1 MAMSSL
7 HKRVGSPFFWAAFS
21 LPDGRR
27 VYRST
32 KTADRKIAQKLLAG
46 MTKATERRATA
57 DQIQRI
63 LSDVHESIHGTPL
76 VTVTLADYARQF
88 LERKKGEAAA
98 VTLASYKGIIADL
111 IETLGEQANQPIPY
125 ITKAHLAGWRDTSA
139 SKTSARTVN
148 NKLKVVR
155 TLFQSAWRD
164 GFITDNPAAKISVLK
179 TVEGNR
185 RPFTL
190 PELKTVLAVC
200 NHEWRGLVLAGVYTG
215 QRLKDVASLTWA
227 QVDLDRNEI
236 ALNTSKTGRRQ
247 IISIALPLLAYL
259 EALPAPDAPPAS
271 VPIFPTAYPHAC
283 RPGGTSSLSKAFHDI
298 LADAGFVVR
307 RAAAHPSK
315 ATKGRDARRDT
326 SPLSFHS
333 LRHTTT
339 SLLKNAGVSEV
350 VARDLIGHDSAA
362 VSANYTHVDAQA
374 KRAAI
379 ALLPDITE
387 LAPNPSVKNS
397 GADNLRH
404 KR

>member
-1 MAMSSL
+1 MASL
-7 HKRVGSPFFWAAFS
+7 HKRIKSPFYWAAFT

-27 VYRST
+27 VFRST
-32 KTADRKIAQKLLAG
+32 KTADRKTAQKLLAA
-46 MTKATERRATA
+46 MTEATERRATA
-57 DQIQRI
+57 DQVQRI

-76 VTVTLADYARQF
+76 ITVTLVAYARQF
-88 LERKKGEAAA
+88 LERKKDEAAA

-111 IETLGEQANQPIPY
+111 IETLGEKANQPISY
-125 ITKAHLAGWRDTSA
+125 ITKADLANWRDASA
-139 SKTSARTVN
+139 AKTSARTVN
-148 NKLKVVR
+148 NKIKVVR

-164 GFITDNPAAKISVLK
+164 GLITDNHAAKIPVLK
-179 TVEGNR
+179 TSEGNR

-190 PELKTVLAVC
+190 PELQTVLAVC
-200 NHEWRGLVLAGVYTG
+200 NHEWRGLVLVGLYTG

-227 QVDLDRNEI
+227 QIDLERREI
-236 ALNTSKTGRRQ
+236 ALNTSKTSRRQ
-247 IISIALPLLAYL
+247 IIPLAPPLLAYL
-259 EALPAPDAPPAS
+259 EALPAPDAPPATS
-271 VPIFPTAYPHAC
+271 PIFPTAHPHAC
-283 RPGGTSSLSKAFHDI
+283 RSGGTSSLSKAFHDI
-298 LADAGFVVR
+298 LADAGFVAR

-362 VSANYTHVDAQA
+362 VSANYTHVDSQA

-379 ALLPDITE
+379 ALLPDITQ
-387 LAPNPSVKNS
+387 LAPNP
-397 GADNLRH
+397 
-404 KR
+404 